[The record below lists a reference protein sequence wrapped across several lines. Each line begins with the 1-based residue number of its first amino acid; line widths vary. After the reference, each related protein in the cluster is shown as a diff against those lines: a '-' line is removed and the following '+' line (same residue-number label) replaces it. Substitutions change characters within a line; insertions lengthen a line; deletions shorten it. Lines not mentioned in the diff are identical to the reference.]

1 MDRLSKDFN
10 VYFAEEKQ
18 KNKKNLWN
26 NSMAQQEYNVRVTQI
41 DQKCV
46 FENMARHKHTL
57 SL

>member
-26 NSMAQQEYNVRVTQI
+26 NSMAQ
-41 DQKCV
+41 
-46 FENMARHKHTL
+46 
-57 SL
+57 